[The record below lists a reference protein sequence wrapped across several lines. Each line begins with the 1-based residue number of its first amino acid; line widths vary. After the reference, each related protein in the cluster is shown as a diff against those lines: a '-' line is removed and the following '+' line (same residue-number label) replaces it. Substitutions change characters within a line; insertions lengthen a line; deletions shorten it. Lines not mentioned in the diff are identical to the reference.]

1 MFILH
6 SSNKTENLL
15 EHLLAVL
22 ESAPLPSPFA
32 KEFFLI
38 QSQGMERWLSQ
49 QLAERLGVWGNY
61 AFLFPG
67 AFFNRLCGQ
76 LGVKPDVEAFNRE
89 VMLWR
94 FESLLRELDD
104 PAFAVLAGYLS
115 GGNRTLKR
123 YQLARQ
129 LAQLF
134 DQYQIMRPDMLDAWQ
149 AGKKLYGTGTEHWQ
163 SLLWQKILRQAG
175 ATHRGTLW
183 QEAIDQLNAGD
194 KQAATDKLP
203 ERVCVFGVNT
213 MPPVFLS
220 FLQSL
225 SRHCQLHFFLLN
237 PAQTYWAD
245 LPGKKQRLALADDC
259 GHPLLSALGQ
269 QGREFQELLL
279 EQARFELE
287 YDSFEAG
294 AHPAN
299 ALSNL
304 EQLQNDI
311 LNNKPGGQALAADG
325 SIGIHACHSRLREVE
340 VLKDQLLNALQQD
353 PGLQLREIVVMAP
366 DIEQYAP
373 YISAVFDG
381 IQHAVA
387 DRSLRLSNPAL
398 DAFINFLEV
407 CQSRF
412 GWLVVFDL
420 LARDTVFPGFGLSE
434 TDLELIKHWLMATQV
449 RWGQSAE
456 HRGELGLPEES
467 GNTWQMALERLMM
480 GVAIGEEEDFADGVL
495 PFAAIEG
502 GSADALGGL
511 WDFMQLLF
519 NAGAQC
525 RRGKPLKAWADQL
538 YQYAGQLL
546 AAASAA
552 DLQELN
558 ELLAELGGA
567 LADVH
572 SGEVE
577 LPVIIAWLKSSVS
590 ERKSSTG
597 FLRGQLTFCSLLPM
611 RSIPFKV
618 IALLGLNDGEFP
630 KLDRSPV
637 FDLLAQHYRKGDRS
651 RRADDRY
658 QFLEVLL
665 SARKQLLIFYQGQ
678 SLSHNQ
684 PIPPSVVVNEL
695 LEILENHYGITRLV
709 SQHPMQAFSARY
721 FSGESGLFS
730 YSEANCAIA
739 EALRQRDVQLL
750 PSTPWWQGRIE
761 AGPET
766 ASVLEVGELFEFFR
780 HPQRYFMQRQLDLR
794 MQGVDAEVEEREP
807 FDLSMVD
814 SYRVFQDWLECEL
827 TGKHLS
833 LAKLQAQGRW
843 LQGVSGELE
852 YNRQQARIK
861 DFAGR
866 LKAKGLGEPLPGQA
880 VDLLVGPYRL
890 IGKLS
895 HLHANGSLF
904 YRFATLKG
912 KDWLIAWLHH
922 VIINRIQPQN
932 TYLVGIDADLVLRP
946 EHGGKDDLVGFL
958 DIYREG
964 LSRPDAFFTEPAFA
978 YAQQALKLKQSARA
992 KVLPLEQAVKQL
1004 ETELSQPHQL
1014 ELRRLFLENYSPEAL
1029 LDARFEAVCQQLLV
1043 PPWEA
1048 VNS

>member
-22 ESAPLPSPFA
+22 KSAPLSTAFA

-49 QLAERLGVWGNY
+49 QLAGRLGVWGNY
-61 AFLFPG
+61 EFLFPG
-67 AFFNRLCGQ
+67 AFFNRLCTQ
-76 LGVKPDVEAFNRE
+76 LDVQPDVEAFNRE

-104 PAFAVLAGYLS
+104 PAFAMLVGYLS
-115 GGNRTLKR
+115 GSNQALKR

-149 AGKKLYGTGTEHWQ
+149 AGKKIYGSDTEHWHY
-163 SLLWQKILRQAG
+163 LLWQKILQQAG
-175 ATHRGTLW
+175 AKHRGTLW
-183 QEAIDQLNAGD
+183 REAIAKLD
-194 KQAATDKLP
+194 KQSVIPRLP

-245 LPGKKQRLALADDC
+245 LPGKMQRLATDGEY

-279 EQARFELE
+279 DYVQFELE

-294 AHPAN
+294 GSGAN

-311 LNNKPGGQALAADG
+311 LNNNPGGQVLTADG
-325 SIGIHACHSRLREVE
+325 SIGIFACHSRPREVE
-340 VLKDQLLNALQQD
+340 VLKDRLLDALQRD
-353 PGLQLREIVVMAP
+353 PKLELRDIVVMAP

-373 YISAVFDG
+373 YISAVFDD

-412 GWLVVFDL
+412 GWLAVFDL

-456 HRGELGLPEES
+456 HRRALSLPEES
-467 GNTWQMALERLMM
+467 GNTWQAALERLMM
-480 GVAIGEEEDFADGVL
+480 GIAVAGEEDFADGVL
-495 PFAAIEG
+495 PYAAIEG
-502 GSADALGGL
+502 SSAEALGGL

-519 NAGAQC
+519 SASKEFSRA
-525 RRGKPLKAWADQL
+525 KPLKAWSERL
-538 YQYAGQLL
+538 YDYAEQLL
-546 AAASAA
+546 PAAEAQ
-552 DLQELN
+552 DRQELN
-558 ELLAELGGA
+558 ELFGELGSA
-567 LADVH
+567 LASVHNGDVEI
-572 SGEVE
+572 S
-577 LPVIIAWLKSSVS
+577 VITAWLKNSVN

-597 FLRGQLTFCSLLPM
+597 FLRGQLTFCSMLPM

-618 IALLGLNDGEFP
+618 IALLGMNDGEFP
-630 KLDRSPV
+630 KLDRSPA
-637 FDLLAQHYRKGDRS
+637 FDLLARHFRKGDRS

-665 SARKQLLIFYQGQ
+665 SARRQLLVFYQGQ
-678 SLSHNQ
+678 SLNHNQ

-695 LEILENHYGITRLV
+695 LEVLENHYGLTGLV
-709 SQHPMQAFSARY
+709 VKHPMQAFSPRY
-721 FSGESGLFS
+721 FSGEAGLFS
-730 YSEANCAIA
+730 FSEANGRIA
-739 EALRQRDVQLL
+739 QALQQRYSQPEP
-750 PSTPWWQGRIE
+750 PSPWWQGRLEAEPKTAKVIE
-761 AGPET
+761 I
-766 ASVLEVGELFEFFR
+766 GELFEFYR

-794 MQGVDAEVEEREP
+794 LLPVYAEVAEREP
-807 FDLSMVD
+807 FDLAMLD
-814 SYRVFQDWLECEL
+814 SYNLFQDWVELELAGKTL
-827 TGKHLS
+827 TLD
-833 LAKLQAQGRW
+833 KLQAQGRW

-852 YNRQQARIK
+852 YDEQRVQIKAFAEQIKAQNFGQA
-861 DFAGR
+861 
-866 LKAKGLGEPLPGQA
+866 LPGLA
-880 VDLLVGPYRL
+880 VDLAVGEYRL
-890 IGKLS
+890 IGKLGNLFE
-895 HLHANGSLF
+895 HGGLF
-904 YRFATLKG
+904 YRFAQLKG

-922 VIINRIQPQN
+922 LIANRLQPQ
-932 TYLVGIDADLVLRP
+932 TTRLVSQDADVLMRP
-946 EHGGKDDLVGFL
+946 AHCRDEDLEAFL
-958 DIYREG
+958 AIYCEG
-964 LSRPDAFFTEPAFA
+964 LIRPDAFFTEPAFA
-978 YAQQALKLKQSARA
+978 YAQQALKLQQSVRA
-992 KVLPLEQAVKQL
+992 KASPMEEAVKRL
-1004 ETELSQPHQL
+1004 SHDLSQTYQL
-1014 ELRRLFLENYSPEAL
+1014 ELRRLFLDNYDPEAL
-1029 LDARFEAVCQQLLV
+1029 LDARFEAACQQLLV